1 MKNQYIVN
9 DSDLGSV
16 LIWTNETIIDDEEDD
31 NDDNDGTQT
40 WASGWL
46 FYTWNRIG
54 GRQIPYEVSSVIN
67 GC

>member
-1 MKNQYIVN
+1 MPRDIQNNLFWLKRNFKWKNQYIVN

-16 LIWTNETIIDDEEDD
+16 LIWTNETIIDDEEYD

-46 FYTWNRIG
+46 FYT
-54 GRQIPYEVSSVIN
+54 
-67 GC
+67 

>member
-1 MKNQYIVN
+1 MNY
-9 DSDLGSV
+9 
-16 LIWTNETIIDDEEDD
+16 ETIIDDEEDD

-46 FYTWNRIG
+46 FYTSNLIG

>member
-1 MKNQYIVN
+1 MN
-9 DSDLGSV
+9 D
-16 LIWTNETIIDDEEDD
+16 ETIIDDEEDD

-46 FYTWNRIG
+46 FYTSNPIG

>member
-46 FYTWNRIG
+46 FYT
-54 GRQIPYEVSSVIN
+54 
-67 GC
+67 

>member
-1 MKNQYIVN
+1 M
-9 DSDLGSV
+9 GV
-16 LIWTNETIIDDEEDD
+16 LVRLKEPVYMNYETIIDDEEDD

-46 FYTWNRIG
+46 FYTSNSIG
-54 GRQIPYEVSSVIN
+54 GRQIPYEVLSAIN